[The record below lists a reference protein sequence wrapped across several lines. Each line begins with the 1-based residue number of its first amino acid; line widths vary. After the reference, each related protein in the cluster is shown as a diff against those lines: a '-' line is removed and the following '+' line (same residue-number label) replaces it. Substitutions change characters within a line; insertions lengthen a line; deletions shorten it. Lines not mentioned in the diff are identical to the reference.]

1 MDWEETLKDNLLNF
15 AATPRG
21 LLLLQQ
27 TGMLGECVAY
37 MYSRYAR
44 KLQVTLIHMSPPS
57 TNCYI
62 DLIYQKTNG
71 LIGCF
76 KCPTHITG

>member
-1 MDWEETLKDNLLNF
+1 MSDDVRMDWEETLKDNLLNF

-27 TGMLGECVAY
+27 TGMLGECVSY

-44 KLQVTLIHMSPPS
+44 KLQVGSMV
-57 TNCYI
+57 
-62 DLIYQKTNG
+62 IYLYARRNEVV
-71 LIGCF
+71 LS
-76 KCPTHITG
+76 